1 MTLRDAVID
10 GSCTGLIIEASGFL
24 SQARLHNTTKSCLE
38 DGRTHK
44 TTLHL
49 WIHYHWV
56 GGPNDLLFKI

>member
-44 TTLHL
+44 TALRL
-49 WIHYHWV
+49 
-56 GGPNDLLFKI
+56 